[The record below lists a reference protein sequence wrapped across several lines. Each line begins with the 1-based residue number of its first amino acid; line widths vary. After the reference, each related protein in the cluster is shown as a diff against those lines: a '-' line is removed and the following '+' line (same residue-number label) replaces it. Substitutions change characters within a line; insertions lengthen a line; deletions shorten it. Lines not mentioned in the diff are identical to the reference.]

1 MIDNRIDTT
10 GQIAWVGRS
19 KNMCYYCRYLAH
31 EGSTRTVSGEDFRHA
46 HHCDGYLSMSLH
58 PTSPSRS
65 CHLTLI
71 LRLVGITLFF
81 LLLNI
86 TIVLS
91 QSSQIQQ
98 HRDQSSS
105 NILQTNSQGNHLP
118 FLLILVEF
126 NFLFL
131 ILSSMWARSYLMKFV
146 DELSF
151 QTMKTCLRIYR
162 ESCVGLENFK

>member
-1 MIDNRIDTT
+1 
-10 GQIAWVGRS
+10 
-19 KNMCYYCRYLAH
+19 MCYYCRYLTH
-31 EGSTRTVSGEDFRHA
+31 ERSTRTVDGEDFRHD
-46 HHCDGYLSMSLH
+46 HNCDRYLSVSIH
-58 PTSPSRS
+58 QTSPSRS

-81 LLLNI
+81 LILNI

-118 FLLILVEF
+118 FLLIFVEF

-131 ILSSMWARSYLMKFV
+131 IVSSMWSRSYLMKFV
-146 DELSF
+146 YELKALIHTSHF
-151 QTMKTCLRIYR
+151 KRWKR
-162 ESCVGLENFK
+162 FFESTGNNVLQ